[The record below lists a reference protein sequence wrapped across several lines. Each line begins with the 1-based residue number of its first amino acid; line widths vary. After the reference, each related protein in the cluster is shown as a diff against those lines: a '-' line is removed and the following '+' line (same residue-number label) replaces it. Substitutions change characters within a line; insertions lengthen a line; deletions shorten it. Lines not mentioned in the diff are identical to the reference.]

1 MDSACLYSEPRLAFE
16 VFFIFSLKAF
26 VPGLGGM
33 EAIADEFFAALS
45 ARCRGDLCL
54 LVRPWTDL
62 LSSSGPVGF
71 SAYSSEESE
80 RALTDGSM
88 LW

>member
-1 MDSACLYSEPRLAFE
+1 MDSACLYSEPSLAFV
-16 VFFIFSLKAF
+16 VFYILSLKAF
-26 VPGLGGM
+26 APSALAGLGGM
-33 EAIADEFFAALS
+33 VVIVEEFRRA
-45 ARCRGDLCL
+45 LCL
-54 LVRPWTDL
+54 LPWTDL